1 MSISIAS
8 ISRTR
13 LIGGDVGQRFND
25 FEKMM
30 KNGQCSPRRS
40 FITAF
45 SLTMTP

>member
-1 MSISIAS
+1 MSTPITS

-30 KNGQCSPRRS
+30 KNGQYSPRHL
-40 FITAF
+40 FIIAF
-45 SLTMTP
+45 PLTMTP